1 MEAAVAE
8 LLEGAG
14 DILEHPPQ
22 LPFLR
27 LGVISCIQECN
38 STLSQKG
45 WRQLCFIKHHFHL

>member
-8 LLEGAG
+8 VLEGVG
-14 DILEHPPQ
+14 DTIEYPPQ

-27 LGVISCIQECN
+27 LGVMSCIQECN

-45 WRQLCFIKHHFHL
+45 RRQLCFIKHYFHL